1 MVLKSPAAL
10 EVNNHTVLARKVSI
24 PLLYSVCVCTC
35 IVLLNLVMLITSEVY
50 LITLC
55 KNVQSAHLYTFCQAT
70 KFDCVL
76 IERMRVVSKLPTP
89 HNTLIWAFWVA
100 KPIFVRTLVGPM
112 SLTTTGGYKIFC
124 TLFEGINPK

>member
-1 MVLKSPAAL
+1 MVLKSPAAF
-10 EVNNHTVLARKVSI
+10 EVNNHTVLARKLSI

-55 KNVQSAHLYTFCQAT
+55 KNVQSAHLYAFCQAT

-76 IERMRVVSKLPTP
+76 ILKDESCVQTSKP
-89 HNTLIWAFWVA
+89 HYTFCMGFL
-100 KPIFVRTLVGPM
+100 
-112 SLTTTGGYKIFC
+112 GGQANLCAHF
-124 TLFEGINPK
+124 G

>member
-1 MVLKSPAAL
+1 MVLKSPAAF

-76 IERMRVVSKLPTP
+76 I
-89 HNTLIWAFWVA
+89 
-100 KPIFVRTLVGPM
+100 
-112 SLTTTGGYKIFC
+112 
-124 TLFEGINPK
+124 

>member
-1 MVLKSPAAL
+1 MVLKSPAAF
-10 EVNNHTVLARKVSI
+10 EVNNHTVLARKVNI

-76 IERMRVVSKLPTP
+76 I
-89 HNTLIWAFWVA
+89 
-100 KPIFVRTLVGPM
+100 
-112 SLTTTGGYKIFC
+112 
-124 TLFEGINPK
+124 